1 MMAVRAPLAVPKR
14 TGAELVA
21 EVDHSLTSSK
31 PTQNRTPARQGK
43 RAAMVWLEPELV
55 RQLNQI
61 ALDEDQTVQALMEEA
76 VGMLFTSRGKPRLAG

>member
-14 TGAELVA
+14 AGAEPAAKV
-21 EVDHSLTSSK
+21 EHGPTSPK
-31 PTQNRTPARQGK
+31 LAQGRTPARQGK

>member
-1 MMAVRAPLAVPKR
+1 MAVRAPLAVPKR
-14 TGAELVA
+14 TSAELA
-21 EVDHSLTSSK
+21 PEAGHSSTSPK
-31 PTQNRTPARQGK
+31 PTQGRTPARQGK

-76 VGMLFTSRGKPRLAG
+76 VGMLFTSRGKPRLVG

>member
-1 MMAVRAPLAVPKR
+1 MAIRAPLVVPKR
-14 TGAELVA
+14 AATEPAA
-21 EVDHSLTSSK
+21 EVGHSSTSPKLT
-31 PTQNRTPARQGK
+31 QGRTPARQGK

>member
-14 TGAELVA
+14 IGAEPAA
-21 EVDHSLTSSK
+21 ETGHSPISRK
-31 PTQNRTPARQGK
+31 PTQGRTPARQGK

>member
-1 MMAVRAPLAVPKR
+1 MTVRARLAVPKR
-14 TGAELVA
+14 VGAEPAA
-21 EVDHSLTSSK
+21 EVGHSPTDFK
-31 PTQNRTPARQGK
+31 PTQSRTPARQGK

>member
-1 MMAVRAPLAVPKR
+1 MAVRAPLAVPKR
-14 TGAELVA
+14 TSAEPA
-21 EVDHSLTSSK
+21 PEVGHSPTSPK
-31 PTQNRTPARQGK
+31 PTQGRTPARQGK

-76 VGMLFTSRGKPRLAG
+76 VGMLFTSRGKPRLVG